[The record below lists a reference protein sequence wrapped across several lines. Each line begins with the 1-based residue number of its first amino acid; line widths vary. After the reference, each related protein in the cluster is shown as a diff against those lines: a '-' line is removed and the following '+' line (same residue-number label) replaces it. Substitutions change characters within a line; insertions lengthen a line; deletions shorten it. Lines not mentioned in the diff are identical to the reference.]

1 MDTIRSRVLTRGQKK
16 DRVLS
21 KFYILE
27 FKVVSP
33 RFLLSE
39 RTNGRMDCG
48 ANIRIIKRKIIINK
62 RHGSFLQK
70 KMGGERIAPIDCYIV
85 YKE

>member
-70 KMGGERIAPIDCYIV
+70 KMGG
-85 YKE
+85 KE